1 MLPFHICYKP
11 HSTHVTI
18 TTSLFCPSMQV
29 VDHVQQLSSSAWP
42 SHSSPRPTESTPLL
56 AGSSS
61 NPLHS
66 KVHSTRVFTG
76 WNKAAQN
83 RIRGKAHPAKHR
95 KKASITR
102 SPPSPERDL
111 ESSQDH
117 RYSTSSGQI
126 PPPSQRFNARSPSG
140 GEINCPG
147 PTDTKPCPTE
157 TLLPGSSRP
166 SLPISLCLQNSG
178 SVARDHLASERTF
191 LAYVRTSLAI
201 VSAGVGKC

>member
-1 MLPFHICYKP
+1 
-11 HSTHVTI
+11 
-18 TTSLFCPSMQV
+18 MQV
-29 VDHVQQLSSSAWP
+29 VDHIQQHSSSTWP
-42 SHSSPRPTESTPLL
+42 SHSSPRPTERTPLL

-61 NPLHS
+61 NPLRS

-76 WNKAAQN
+76 WSRTAQN
-83 RIRGKAHPAKHR
+83 RIRGKAHPTKHR
-95 KKASITR
+95 KKASIIR
-102 SPPSPERDL
+102 SPPSPERHL

-126 PPPSQRFNARSPSG
+126 PPPSQRFDARSPSG
-140 GEINCPG
+140 GAINSLDGRHPG

-166 SLPISLCLQNSG
+166 SQASLPVSLCLQNSG